1 MNESF
6 KTALVTG
13 ASGNIAGA
21 LIKKLLAR
29 DFRIITLTS
38 SEKFTSN
45 PRIIHIH
52 HVWGS
57 PIPKITQPIDVT
69 FHLSCNT
76 SAYLARDTFHEYMDQ
91 ELNTILGLLS
101 MLRRNSTNSIFVLA
115 GSMTEYGLNPSGI
128 ISEKDVISPMTFYDI
143 AKSTSHHLAKQF
155 EIEKWIR
162 KAITLR
168 LSNVYGAINATYNK
182 QRGFID
188 TSIASALSGKDL
200 KYFGSG
206 NYLRDFIHIDDT
218 ANAFMYAYLNA
229 DKLEQ
234 SAFNIGTGVGT
245 SIKDALEIIAKSA
258 ALMSNSKCQVYNS
271 EFTEKSY
278 EIEKRNG
285 VADSSSFR
293 EFTEWIPKIGF
304 SEGIQLSMRKIL
316 SLEP

>member
-1 MNESF
+1 MNESR

-13 ASGNIAGA
+13 ASGNIAGV
-21 LIKKLLAR
+21 LINKLLAR
-29 DFRIITLTS
+29 DFRVITLTS
-38 SEKFTSN
+38 SEKITSD
-45 PRIIHIH
+45 PKVIHIH
-52 HVWGS
+52 HIWGS

-76 SAYLARDTFHEYMDQ
+76 SAYLARNTPNEYMDQ
-91 ELNTILGLLS
+91 ELNTTLDLLS

-115 GSMTEYGLNPSGI
+115 GSMTEYGLNSTEI
-128 ISEKDVISPMTFYDI
+128 ISEKDIISPTTFYDI
-143 AKSTSHHLAKQF
+143 AKSTSHFLARQF
-155 EIEKWIR
+155 ELEKWIR

-168 LSNVYGAINATYNK
+168 LPNVYGAINATYNK

-188 TSIASALSGKDL
+188 NSIVSALSGKDL
-200 KYFGSG
+200 KYFGTG

-258 ALMSNSKCQVYNS
+258 ALISNSKCQVYS
-271 EFTEKSY
+271 AEFTKESY
-278 EIEKRNG
+278 EIEKRSG
-285 VADSSSFR
+285 VADSSKFR

-304 SEGIQLSMRKIL
+304 SEGIQMSMRKIL
-316 SLEP
+316 TLGP